1 MPVEILNGFVERQY
15 VHVLFRKHLSQ
26 NHYEPVILHDY

>member
-15 VHVLFRKHLSQ
+15 VLFRKHLSQ
-26 NHYEPVILHDY
+26 NHYEPVILHDS